1 MNTRPWNLSSL
12 LASSAVAKISSLV
25 CVLLGLVLFAL
36 FVPNYLDGTEFM
48 AAEYGNVKVADVVA
62 MDANAASLFALAL
75 RLESIF
81 AIGTGFFLL
90 HTGLFVPFHKRGVPQ
105 LMLAFVLA
113 IAVYSHTQFITR
125 SGHPWLQGADVSSHS
140 IDFLITVRIVHGLA
154 GVVLLSLAVAS
165 FLAPKPAKSK
175 SA

>member
-1 MNTRPWNLSSL
+1 MTI

-25 CVLLGLVLFAL
+25 CVLLALVLFAL

-48 AAEYGNVKVADVVA
+48 AAEYGKVKVADVVA
-62 MDANAASLFALAL
+62 MDANVASLFALAS

-105 LMLAFVLA
+105 LMLAFVFA

-125 SGHPWLQGADVSSHS
+125 SGHPWLQGADVSSHV

-154 GVVLLSLAVAS
+154 GGVLLSLALAS

-175 SA
+175 SEV

>member
-1 MNTRPWNLSSL
+1 M
-12 LASSAVAKISSLV
+12 AKISSLV

-48 AAEYGNVKVADVVA
+48 AAEYAKVIVADVVA
-62 MDANAASLFALAL
+62 MDANVASLLAVAT

-125 SGHPWLQGADVSSHS
+125 SGHPWIQGADVSSHA
-140 IDFLITVRIVHGLA
+140 IDFLTTVRIVHGLA
-154 GVVLLSLAVAS
+154 GVVLLLLGLAS
-165 FLAPKPAKSK
+165 FLAPTPVKSK
-175 SA
+175 SV

>member
-1 MNTRPWNLSSL
+1 MAR
-12 LASSAVAKISSLV
+12 ISSLV

-36 FVPNYLDGTEFM
+36 FVPNYLDGIEFM
-48 AAEYGNVKVADVVA
+48 AAEFANVKVADVVA
-62 MDANAASLFALAL
+62 MDANVASLFAVTA

-90 HTGLFVPFHKRGVPQ
+90 HTGLLVPFHKRGVPQ

-125 SGHPWLQGADVSSHS
+125 SGHPWIQGADISSHVV
-140 IDFLITVRIVHGLA
+140 DFLTTVRIVHGLA
-154 GVVLLSLAVAS
+154 GVILLLLALAS
-165 FLAPKPAKSK
+165 FLAPRPDKSS